1 MKRFL
6 AACIL
11 FLAGCFLSIA
21 ADIRE
26 IAIDV
31 VLSYDG
37 AARVTERWD
46 VDVDSGTEWYLAKYN
61 LGAISLQDFS
71 VTDESG
77 IPYHYEGPRWDSDR
91 SLSRKAGRCGL
102 IVTNGGY
109 ELCWGLGSYGHHVYT
124 ASYTLRGAVQALDD
138 YDCFHM
144 QMVSPGLSSRPQK
157 VSVRYSLEG
166 GRALGA
172 DNCRIWGFGFEGDAT
187 FSGGG
192 ILYASTEAFSRNSS
206 VISLIRFDKG
216 LFSPTVTRG
225 GSFDAVLS
233 RALEGSSYG
242 EDEDG
247 SELVWVVLLCL
258 LFISLGIFVVVAA
271 YRSNL
276 KNILGVTR
284 KRDIEWCR
292 DVPYGGEAL
301 AADYILSKLEAGRG
315 SHIVAG
321 AMILRMIER
330 QAIEVKK
337 GRRGKVELAFGDAA
351 ALDDMPQSYRQLWD
365 MMKKASGAD
374 EILQDKEFSRWSD
387 AHTARVDGWNRK
399 VRRDGGD
406 ELVKLGYMTR
416 GGKFNDEARAQARNL
431 LGLKKFLKDF
441 TLIDERGSGEVGL
454 WNDYLVFGTL
464 FGIADKV
471 AKELHDINPQ
481 VFEQTVYQ
489 DMMTTRS
496 IILLTRNLGYAIT
509 NASAA
514 QQAKAASAGM
524 GGHTSFGGGG
534 GFSGGGFGGGAR

>member
-1 MKRFL
+1 M
-6 AACIL
+6 AICIL
-11 FLAGCFLSIA
+11 TLAGCIFSMA

-26 IAIDV
+26 VAIELV
-31 VLSYDG
+31 FAADG
-37 AARVTERWD
+37 SARVTERWD
-46 VDVDSGTEWYLAKYN
+46 VDVDTGTEWYLAKYN

-77 IPYHYEGPRWDSDR
+77 MPYSCEGPRWDTDR
-91 SLSRKAGRCGL
+91 SLSQKAGRCGL
-102 IVTNGGY
+102 VVTNGGY
-109 ELCWGLGSYGHHVYT
+109 ELCWGLGSYGHHIYT
-124 ASYTLRGAVQALDD
+124 ASYLLKGAVQAMDD

-144 QMVSPGLSSRPQK
+144 QLVSPGLSSRPQK
-157 VSVRYSLEG
+157 VSVRAAMENG
-166 GRALGA
+166 TAL
-172 DNCRIWGFGFEGDAT
+172 DERNCRIWGFGFEGEAVLKD
-187 FSGGG
+187 GG
-192 ILYASTEAFSRNSS
+192 ILYYSTESFTRNSS

-216 LFSPTVTRG
+216 LFNPSVTRG
-225 GSFDAVLS
+225 GSFESVLS

-242 EDEDG
+242 QED
-247 SELVWVVLLCL
+247 SNELVFIILFCVLFVAL
-258 LFISLGIFVVVAA
+258 LIFIAIAA

-284 KRDIEWCR
+284 KRDIQWCR
-292 DVPYGGEAL
+292 DVPYGGEVL
-301 AADYILSKLEAGRG
+301 AADYILSKLESGRG
-315 SHIVAG
+315 SSIVAG
-321 AMILRMIER
+321 AMILRMIEKH
-330 QAIEVKK
+330 AIEVGK

-351 ALDDMPQSYRQLWD
+351 SLDGMPQSYRQLWD
-365 MMKKASGAD
+365 MMKEASGTD
-374 EILQDKEFSRWSD
+374 RILQDKEFSRWSE
-387 AHTARVDGWNRK
+387 AHTARLDRWNSK
-399 VRRDGGD
+399 VRREGGD

-416 GGKFNDEARAQARNL
+416 GGKFNDDARAQARNL

-441 TLIDERGSGEVGL
+441 TLIDERGSAEVGL
-454 WNDYLVFGTL
+454 WNDYLVFGSL

-471 AKELHDINPQ
+471 AGELHDINPQ